1 MSSHN
6 FTAGTPQNRQQVPL
20 TMEEIAR
27 RAPSALAT
35 RPYDAMSA
43 KYTYVPT
50 IEIINGMIAS
60 GFQPFAAT
68 QSVTRI
74 EGKQA
79 FTKHSIRFRH
89 AEVAQSLA
97 VGDVIPEVVL
107 INSHDGACAFRL
119 IAGLY
124 RLACS
129 NGLLVAEAEIRSIS
143 IRHAGN
149 ILQDVVTGSQ
159 RLTEDA
165 GKALGTVKKW
175 QQLQLTDGERHAFAT
190 AAHTLR
196 FADPEGKTTTPITPD
211 QLLVPR
217 RREDI
222 GNDLWRTFNVAQEN
236 VIAGGLSAIKRDE
249 NGRRVRRVS
258 TRQIKG
264 IDQDTN
270 LNRALWTLGEKMA
283 ELKGKDIPFIHAEV
297 LQAA

>member
-1 MSSHN
+1 M
-6 FTAGTPQNRQQVPL
+6 FLRRIFPLVGLVLCLAAFGEPQQKQIKRIPAKL
-20 TMEEIAR
+20 TS
-27 RAPSALAT
+27 P
-35 RPYDAMSA
+35 
-43 KYTYVPT
+43 
-50 IEIINGMIAS
+50 AS
-60 GFQPFAAT
+60 GQEMYTSYCAVCHGTDGRGGGPAAEALKVPPSDLT
-68 QSVTRI
+68 T
-74 EGKQA
+74 
-79 FTKHSIRFRH
+79 
-89 AEVAQSLA
+89 
-97 VGDVIPEVVL
+97 
-107 INSHDGACAFRL
+107 
-119 IAGLY
+119 
-124 RLACS
+124 LACK
-129 NGLLVAEAEIRSIS
+129 NGGKYHGLLVAEAEIKSI
-143 IRHAGN
+143 IVRHTGD
-149 ILQDVVTGSQ
+149 ILRDVVTGSQ

-222 GNDLWRTFNVAQEN
+222 GNELWRTFNVAQEN

-270 LNRALWTLGEKMA
+270 LNRALWTLGLRDSCNSLQSREIFV
-283 ELKGKDIPFIHAEV
+283 IPHSSY
-297 LQAA
+297 